1 MSIDGD
7 PQSGF
12 AARDKYITDPSKLGP
27 LLDGEYYTLAPDTW
41 GSENPH
47 NIAKD
52 SDVARFVQDLDWVLG
67 ANNSISLYMFHGGT
81 NFALGSGSIWR
92 NRTSAFTTSYDYG
105 SPLDESGR
113 TTDYYFTLRDT
124 IKKYSN
130 RSLPEPPANV
140 PLLSIPEIQL
150 VPRGRLLDTTATSTS
165 SDFPITMEELG
176 QDYGFILYEHEVTQA
191 MSGLLQPGDR
201 PRDRVIVYVNKA
213 RIGVIDSI
221 SFTFDGLTDPYKGIV
236 GNVTIGNS
244 TLKSWTIKSFP
255 LGDVPPSSLNAN
267 TSDAAASP
275 LLYTG
280 AFKVP
285 DYTSPAELD
294 TFIAIPNGT
303 KGMVWV
309 NGFSLGRYWIIG
321 PQQSLYLPG
330 TILKAGQDNDIVV
343 LELEP
348 EPDRP
353 MFAKGEA
360 VRTWGNNPDPD
371 YM

>member
-1 MSIDGD
+1 MC
-7 PQSGF
+7 
-12 AARDKYITDPSKLGP
+12 
-27 LLDGEYYTLAPDTW
+27 
-41 GSENPH
+41 
-47 NIAKD
+47 
-52 SDVARFVQDLDWVLG
+52 
-67 ANNSISLYMFHGGT
+67 ISAHIRKMFHGGT

-221 SFTFDGLTDPYKGIV
+221 CTSKIASFVVDWERPLTTPPPPFSRVQTKKQGRGV
-236 GNVTIGNS
+236 GFLI
-244 TLKSWTIKSFP
+244 
-255 LGDVPPSSLNAN
+255 SS
-267 TSDAAASP
+267 
-275 LLYTG
+275 
-280 AFKVP
+280 
-285 DYTSPAELD
+285 
-294 TFIAIPNGT
+294 
-303 KGMVWV
+303 
-309 NGFSLGRYWIIG
+309 
-321 PQQSLYLPG
+321 
-330 TILKAGQDNDIVV
+330 
-343 LELEP
+343 
-348 EPDRP
+348 
-353 MFAKGEA
+353 
-360 VRTWGNNPDPD
+360 
-371 YM
+371 